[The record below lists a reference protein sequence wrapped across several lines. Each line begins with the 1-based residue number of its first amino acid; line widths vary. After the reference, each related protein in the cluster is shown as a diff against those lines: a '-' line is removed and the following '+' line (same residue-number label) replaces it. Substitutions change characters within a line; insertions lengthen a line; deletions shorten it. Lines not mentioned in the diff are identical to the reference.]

1 MKAHIRP
8 AIAEDVKA
16 IASIAAESPT
26 APQWS
31 RKEFAAMLAADETSP
46 LLRRVLV
53 AERGGEVAGFAVYTV
68 LRSFFPPEAELESLA
83 VGPMHRRLGLGKEL
97 LAAVNASVAS
107 FGAEWLLLEVR
118 GSNTGAIALY
128 HEAGFTQAGI
138 RKDYYAN
145 PREDAVCMRYVFAN
159 PGDARVKGVSGE
171 APIRP
176 VS

>member
-1 MKAHIRP
+1 MKTHIRP
-8 AIAEDVKA
+8 AVAEDLRA
-16 IASIAAESPT
+16 IVAIAAESPT

-31 RKEFAAMLAADETSP
+31 QKEFAAMLGADETNP

-83 VGPMHRRLGLGKEL
+83 VGPLHRRLGLGKAL

-118 GSNTGAIALY
+118 ASNAGAIALY
-128 HEAGFTQAGI
+128 REVGFTPAGI
-138 RKDYYAN
+138 RKDYYAKPN
-145 PREDAVCMRYVFAN
+145 EDAVCMRYVFAN
-159 PGDARVKGVSGE
+159 HGVH
-171 APIRP
+171 
-176 VS
+176 